1 MCERDRNLRAEARRA
16 ADKSLI
22 SAGDECRGG
31 SHSGQ
36 SEQNKVEVLKHWIM
50 TSSDSVHFLDVATTR
65 FSHLRRYVLQT
76 SDRYRHTMH
85 WGEERQWV
93 CTVCNVSAGHNV
105 ARWAGKCPLC
115 GSDGWCSVFTL
126 YTSHRPQQPQV
137 RGWAIGNLFL
147 VNFSPKWGAW
157 PNYKCNATLSKC
169 RCDSFK
175 VSLWHSQVSRW
186 RFNGTRKVGSYYI
199 V

>member
-1 MCERDRNLRAEARRA
+1 
-16 ADKSLI
+16 
-22 SAGDECRGG
+22 
-31 SHSGQ
+31 
-36 SEQNKVEVLKHWIM
+36 M

-126 YTSHRPQQPQV
+126 YTSHRLQQPQV
-137 RGWAIGNLFL
+137 RGWAIENIFTVALLSIMQGRGQPPPRPRPRQCSRGNGPMRHNYWRRLAL
-147 VNFSPKWGAW
+147 IISINKAW
-157 PNYKCNATLSKC
+157 RL
-169 RCDSFK
+169 
-175 VSLWHSQVSRW
+175 
-186 RFNGTRKVGSYYI
+186 
-199 V
+199 

>member
-1 MCERDRNLRAEARRA
+1 MCERHRNLRAEARRA

-31 SHSGQ
+31 PHSGQ
-36 SEQNKVEVLKHWIM
+36 SAQNKVEVLKHWIM

-137 RGWAIGNLFL
+137 RGCREYFHRGIIINYAGQRSAPDPAPPPPRPRPRQCSRGNGPMRHNYWRRLAL
-147 VNFSPKWGAW
+147 IISINKAW
-157 PNYKCNATLSKC
+157 RL
-169 RCDSFK
+169 
-175 VSLWHSQVSRW
+175 
-186 RFNGTRKVGSYYI
+186 
-199 V
+199 